1 MLRRTFFISP
11 SSVIVDLPPPIS
23 VVCHDAGAANHIVAW
38 LQADGK
44 VDHVQPY
51 MAGPA
56 KKIWIEAFPDKRMA
70 CSVTE
75 ALSGA
80 QSLLSGTGWASDLE
94 HEARCSAHQSD
105 LKSVAMIDHW
115 VNYENRF
122 IRDGDRLLP
131 DEIWVVDEYAHAI
144 ARQTFPGCQVR
155 LKEDVY
161 SRQLL
166 AAVPPVSE
174 VRSHELLYILE
185 PMRSDWGRGDQG
197 EFQALDYMLANLP
210 LLQLPEDTVIK
221 LRPHPSDRPGKYNDY
236 LARQCGHR
244 IELDLGGLMESL
256 SSAKW
261 VAGCESFALTLALQ
275 AGRTVFCTLPPWAPA
290 CRLPHAGLILL
301 KNLTVL

>member
-1 MLRRTFFISP
+1 MN
-11 SSVIVDLPPPIS
+11 SVIVDLPLPVS

-38 LQADGK
+38 LQADGT
-44 VDHVQPY
+44 VEHVQPY
-51 MAGPA
+51 MEGPA
-56 KKIWIEAFPDKRMA
+56 QKIWREAFPDKRMA

-80 QSLLSGTGWASDLE
+80 RSSLSGTGWASNLE
-94 HEARCSAHQSD
+94 HEARCYARHLG

-122 IRDGDRLLP
+122 IRDGDRLVP

-155 LKEDVY
+155 LKEDAY
-161 SRQLL
+161 SRRLL
-166 AAVPPVSE
+166 TGVQPVSE

-185 PMRSDWGRGDQG
+185 PMRSEWGRGDQG
-197 EFQALDYMLANLP
+197 EFQALDYMLTHLP
-210 LLQLPEDTVIK
+210 FLKLPEDTVFK
-221 LRPHPSDRPGKYNDY
+221 LRPHPSDRLGKYNDY

-244 IELDLGGLMESL
+244 IEMDRGRLMESL

-261 VAGCESFALTLALQ
+261 VAGCESFALTLALE

-290 CRLPHAGLILL
+290 CRLPHAGLIHL
-301 KNLTVL
+301 KNLTDL